1 MSNMNNRKLQEWLNK
16 FEMHVQA
23 RNVEQLIDMFDD
35 SSYWRD
41 LISFTW
47 NIITFESKSDIKSML
62 NCTLSEIRPRNFK
75 LIDMKTK
82 PKTDESWFSFDTKYA
97 KCRGHIRLK
106 KGKCFTFLTVMD
118 ELKGF
123 EEKSGFNR
131 ELGTEFGAFKNRKN
145 WLDKHQS
152 EINDLNINKNP
163 YCLII
168 GGGQGGLALA
178 ARFKQLNI
186 PAIVIDKNKKPGD
199 TWRNRYHSLCLH
211 DPVWYDH
218 MPYLQFPDHWP
229 IFSPKDKIGDWLEM
243 YAKIMEI
250 NYWGSTECIN
260 ARFDELNDE
269 WIVTVDKNG
278 EKLEIKAKHLIF
290 ATGMS
295 GMPNHPEI
303 LDSHKFKGDN
313 VHSSSFTNGSD
324 YKNKNCVVVG
334 SNNSAHDIATELW
347 EQGASNVT
355 IIQRSHT
362 TVARSSTLL
371 DLQTRG
377 NFSEQA
383 VKEGINVDI
392 ADLIVASNPYKLVHL
407 DGQKSVKLL
416 KDIDKEFYLKLEKSG
431 FLFDFGEDDSGLSI
445 KYLRRGSGYYIDVG
459 GSDLIINGEINLE
472 SPAEIVLFKENSV
485 VLDNGNEIDAD
496 LVVFATGYGSM
507 NEWAA
512 KLISQDVAD
521 RVGKCWGLGSGTRKD
536 PGPWEGELR
545 NMWKPTNQKSLW
557 FHGGNL
563 AQARHYSKYL
573 ALQLKARY
581 EELPINIYGIPVVN
595 HLS

>member
-1 MSNMNNRKLQEWLNK
+1 
-16 FEMHVQA
+16 
-23 RNVEQLIDMFDD
+23 
-35 SSYWRD
+35 
-41 LISFTW
+41 
-47 NIITFESKSDIKSML
+47 
-62 NCTLSEIRPRNFK
+62 
-75 LIDMKTK
+75 
-82 PKTDESWFSFDTKYA
+82 
-97 KCRGHIRLK
+97 
-106 KGKCFTFLTVMD
+106 
-118 ELKGF
+118 
-123 EEKSGFNR
+123 
-131 ELGTEFGAFKNRKN
+131 
-145 WLDKHQS
+145 
-152 EINDLNINKNP
+152 
-163 YCLII
+163 
-168 GGGQGGLALA
+168 
-178 ARFKQLNI
+178 
-186 PAIVIDKNKKPGD
+186 
-199 TWRNRYHSLCLH
+199 
-211 DPVWYDH
+211 
-218 MPYLQFPDHWP
+218 MPYMQFPDHWP

-392 ADLIVASNPYKLVHL
+392 ADLIA
-407 DGQKSVKLL
+407 
-416 KDIDKEFYLKLEKSG
+416 
-431 FLFDFGEDDSGLSI
+431 
-445 KYLRRGSGYYIDVG
+445 
-459 GSDLIINGEINLE
+459 
-472 SPAEIVLFKENSV
+472 
-485 VLDNGNEIDAD
+485 DNI
-496 LVVFATGYGSM
+496 
-507 NEWAA
+507 
-512 KLISQDVAD
+512 
-521 RVGKCWGLGSGTRKD
+521 
-536 PGPWEGELR
+536 
-545 NMWKPTNQKSLW
+545 
-557 FHGGNL
+557 
-563 AQARHYSKYL
+563 
-573 ALQLKARY
+573 
-581 EELPINIYGIPVVN
+581 
-595 HLS
+595 

>member
-1 MSNMNNRKLQEWLNK
+1 MNNRKLQEWLNK

-145 WLDKHQS
+145 WLEKKQS
-152 EINDLNINKNP
+152 EINDLNENKNP

-168 GGGQGGLALA
+168 GGGQAGLALA
-178 ARFKQLNI
+178 ARLKQLNV
-186 PAIVIDKNKKPGD
+186 PTIVIDKNQTPGD

-218 MPYLQFPDHWP
+218 MPYMQFPDHWP

-250 NYWGSTECIN
+250 NYWGLSECIN
-260 ARFDELNDE
+260 ASFDELNEE
-269 WIVTVDKNG
+269 WKVLVVKNG
-278 EKLEIKAKHLIF
+278 EEVEIKTKHLIL

-295 GMPNHPEI
+295 GMPNIPNI
-303 LDSHKFKGDN
+303 KNSDLFKGDC
-313 VHSSSFTNGSD
+313 VHSSNFTSGSN

-334 SNNSAHDIATELW
+334 SNNSAHDIAAELW
-347 EQGASNVT
+347 EQGAKNVT
-355 IIQRSHT
+355 MIQRSPT

-383 VKEGINVDI
+383 VQSGITVDI
-392 ADLIVASNPYKLVHL
+392 ADLIVASNHYKTVHL
-407 DGQKSVKLL
+407 DGQKSVQLL
-416 KDIDKEFYLKLEKSG
+416 KNIDKEFYQKLASSG
-431 FLFDFGEDDSGLSI
+431 FLFDFGEDESGLSI

-459 GSDLIINGEINLE
+459 GSELIINGDINLE
-472 SPAEIVLFKENSV
+472 SPAEIDEFTEKSIFLN
-485 VLDNGNEIDAD
+485 NGKEIDCD

-507 NEWAA
+507 NQWAA
-512 KLISQDVAD
+512 KLISQEIAD
-521 RVGKCWGLGSGTRKD
+521 KVGKCWGLGSGTRKD

-545 NMWKPTNQKSLW
+545 NMWKPTNQTSLW

>member
-1 MSNMNNRKLQEWLNK
+1 M
-16 FEMHVQA
+16 
-23 RNVEQLIDMFDD
+23 
-35 SSYWRD
+35 
-41 LISFTW
+41 
-47 NIITFESKSDIKSML
+47 
-62 NCTLSEIRPRNFK
+62 
-75 LIDMKTK
+75 
-82 PKTDESWFSFDTKYA
+82 
-97 KCRGHIRLK
+97 
-106 KGKCFTFLTVMD
+106 
-118 ELKGF
+118 
-123 EEKSGFNR
+123 
-131 ELGTEFGAFKNRKN
+131 
-145 WLDKHQS
+145 
-152 EINDLNINKNP
+152 
-163 YCLII
+163 
-168 GGGQGGLALA
+168 
-178 ARFKQLNI
+178 
-186 PAIVIDKNKKPGD
+186 
-199 TWRNRYHSLCLH
+199 
-211 DPVWYDH
+211 
-218 MPYLQFPDHWP
+218 
-229 IFSPKDKIGDWLEM
+229 
-243 YAKIMEI
+243 
-250 NYWGSTECIN
+250 
-260 ARFDELNDE
+260 
-269 WIVTVDKNG
+269 
-278 EKLEIKAKHLIF
+278 
-290 ATGMS
+290 
-295 GMPNHPEI
+295 
-303 LDSHKFKGDN
+303 
-313 VHSSSFTNGSD
+313 
-324 YKNKNCVVVG
+324 
-334 SNNSAHDIATELW
+334 
-347 EQGASNVT
+347 
-355 IIQRSHT
+355 
-362 TVARSSTLL
+362 
-371 DLQTRG
+371 

-573 ALQLKARY
+573 SLQIKARY
-581 EELPINIYGIPVVN
+581 ENLPIKVYGIPSVN
-595 HLS
+595 HLN

>member
-1 MSNMNNRKLQEWLNK
+1 
-16 FEMHVQA
+16 
-23 RNVEQLIDMFDD
+23 
-35 SSYWRD
+35 
-41 LISFTW
+41 
-47 NIITFESKSDIKSML
+47 
-62 NCTLSEIRPRNFK
+62 
-75 LIDMKTK
+75 
-82 PKTDESWFSFDTKYA
+82 
-97 KCRGHIRLK
+97 
-106 KGKCFTFLTVMD
+106 
-118 ELKGF
+118 
-123 EEKSGFNR
+123 
-131 ELGTEFGAFKNRKN
+131 
-145 WLDKHQS
+145 
-152 EINDLNINKNP
+152 
-163 YCLII
+163 
-168 GGGQGGLALA
+168 
-178 ARFKQLNI
+178 
-186 PAIVIDKNKKPGD
+186 
-199 TWRNRYHSLCLH
+199 
-211 DPVWYDH
+211 
-218 MPYLQFPDHWP
+218 
-229 IFSPKDKIGDWLEM
+229 
-243 YAKIMEI
+243 
-250 NYWGSTECIN
+250 
-260 ARFDELNDE
+260 
-269 WIVTVDKNG
+269 
-278 EKLEIKAKHLIF
+278 
-290 ATGMS
+290 
-295 GMPNHPEI
+295 MPNHPEI

-496 LVVFATGYGSM
+496 LVVFATGFGSM

-573 ALQLKARY
+573 SLQIKARY
-581 EELPINIYGIPVVN
+581 ENLPIKVYGIPSVN
-595 HLS
+595 HLN